1 MKLTPSE
8 ETHAALRRLAA
19 ASIAEWSLKP
29 DAHAA
34 GCGPTDRVVLHAQ
47 FTQGSRKEGVSKE
60 WFQFMFHLLASMRC
74 WTQADVAHT
83 PWELAVTYELAAD
96 SLETSDVNTL
106 THPGL
111 KASIRCDH
119 NGDAATL
126 DVVCDKPDAAPATIS
141 LGKHGAVRVH
151 ALRNLGKRLYTKR
164 ETVPKTAVVEARKT
178 FTFHEF
184 VDWNYT
190 FVLRYREPY
199 HRTLDLMNDTHDKP
213 LYYCDPPLC
222 VFSISCNGVLSITDE
237 TYFADSLLCKIGDLI
252 PHEWEKDIAA
262 PPPPQQQQPPP
273 LPPSH
278 EQQPKNHITLS

>member
-1 MKLTPSE
+1 
-8 ETHAALRRLAA
+8 
-19 ASIAEWSLKP
+19 
-29 DAHAA
+29 
-34 GCGPTDRVVLHAQ
+34 
-47 FTQGSRKEGVSKE
+47 
-60 WFQFMFHLLASMRC
+60 MRC

-83 PWELAVTYELAAD
+83 PWDLCVTYELAAD

-126 DVVCDKPDAAPATIS
+126 DVVYDSDKPDAATTIP

-164 ETVPKTAVVEARKT
+164 EIVPKTAVVEARKT

-190 FVLRYREPY
+190 FALRYREPY
-199 HRTLDLMNDTHDKP
+199 HRTLDLMKNDAHDKP

-237 TYFADSLLCKIGDLI
+237 TYFVDSLLCKIGDLI
-252 PHEWEKDIAA
+252 PHEWEKDIGGA
-262 PPPPQQQQPPP
+262 QQPTPV
-273 LPPSH
+273 SF
-278 EQQPKNHITLS
+278 QPKNHITLS

>member
-8 ETHAALRRLAA
+8 ETQASLRRLAA
-19 ASIAEWSLKP
+19 ASIAEWTSKP

-47 FTQGSRKEGVSKE
+47 FTQGSRREGVSKE

-83 PWELAVTYELAAD
+83 PWDLCVTYELAAD

-126 DVVCDKPDAAPATIS
+126 DVVYDSDKPDAATTIP

-164 ETVPKTAVVEARKT
+164 EIVPKTAVVEARKT

-199 HRTLDLMNDTHDKP
+199 HRTLDLMKNDAHDKP

-237 TYFADSLLCKIGDLI
+237 TYFVDSLLCKIGDLI
-252 PHEWEKDIAA
+252 PHEWEKDIGGA
-262 PPPPQQQQPPP
+262 QQPTPA
-273 LPPSH
+273 SF
-278 EQQPKNHITLS
+278 QPKNHITLS